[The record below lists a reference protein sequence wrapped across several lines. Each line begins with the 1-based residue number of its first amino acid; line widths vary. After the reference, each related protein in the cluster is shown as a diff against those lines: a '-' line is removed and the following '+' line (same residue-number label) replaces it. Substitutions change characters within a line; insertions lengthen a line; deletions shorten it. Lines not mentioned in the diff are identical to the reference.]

1 MQICRFGIA
10 GLIALGWAFGIAA
23 QEPPAAVSSA
33 NGLAASVPPAP
44 WIDGLTRAAKA
55 NRLRLDTAGGV
66 FAGPAWDRLVAE
78 GRAAHFFLLGE
89 EHGIAEAPKLAGQ
102 LFEVLAKDG
111 YARFVIEVSPPRAG
125 LLDDAAQRGMATLRA
140 QLLAPGAGAAFF
152 TMQEEAELL
161 ARVRAVVPGEAPVLW
176 GVDYEVFAD
185 RLLIARLEAM
195 PKPKPAEAALARLQ
209 DASAQAWARY
219 AAEKNPGAIFT
230 FSGDPRLVRAVRDA
244 WPDAPAEAER
254 ILRTL
259 QATLE
264 INALW
269 VKGDGHAS
277 NVARAAHI
285 RENLLA
291 HWKAERASGRFP
303 RVFAKMGA
311 SHLMRGRSTTEAY
324 DIGALIPE
332 LAFIEGVSAVH
343 LAIVPGLESEVAV
356 FDPVSWT
363 YRAGPAKDGYIQ
375 GLAPLYAAAFDDGY
389 TLIDLRPLRSVLG
402 ARKDADPALLRMVHG
417 YELLLLMTGSTPSR
431 NLR

>member
-1 MQICRFGIA
+1 MRIFRIMIG
-10 GLIALGWAFGIAA
+10 GLIALGCAFGIAA
-23 QEPPAAVSSA
+23 RESPATHPRAEGPEAPAA
-33 NGLAASVPPAP
+33 PAP
-44 WIDGLTRAAKA
+44 WNERLTEAAKA
-55 NRLRLDTAGGV
+55 NRLRLDLAGGV

-89 EHGIAEAPKLAGQ
+89 EHGIAEAPRLAGQ
-102 LFEVLAKDG
+102 LFEALAEDG
-111 YARFVIEVSPPRAG
+111 YARFIIEVSPPRAA
-125 LLDDAAQRGMATLRA
+125 LLDEAAREGMATLRA

-152 TMQEEAELL
+152 TMQEEAEML
-161 ARVRAVVPGEAPVLW
+161 ARVRAVVPGQAPVLW

-185 RLLIARLEAM
+185 RLLIERLETI
-195 PKPKPAEAALARLQ
+195 PKPKRAEAALARLR
-209 DASAQAWARY
+209 DASVEAWARY

-230 FSGDPRLVRAVRDA
+230 FSGDPRLVQAVRDA
-244 WPDAPAEAER
+244 WPDAPSDAQR

-269 VKGDGHAS
+269 VKGEGHAS
-277 NVARAAHI
+277 NVARAAHL

-291 HWKAERASGRFP
+291 HWKAERASARFP

-311 SHLMRGRSTTEAY
+311 SHLMRGRSTTQTY

-332 LAFIEGVSAVH
+332 LAFIEGVPAVNV
-343 LAIVPGLESEVAV
+343 AILPGLASEVAV
-356 FDPVSWT
+356 FDPVAWT
-363 YRAGPAKDGYIQ
+363 YRTGPAKDGYMQ
-375 GLAPLYAAAFDDGY
+375 GLAPLYAAAFEAGY

-402 ARKDADPALLRMVHG
+402 APKDADPALMQIVHG